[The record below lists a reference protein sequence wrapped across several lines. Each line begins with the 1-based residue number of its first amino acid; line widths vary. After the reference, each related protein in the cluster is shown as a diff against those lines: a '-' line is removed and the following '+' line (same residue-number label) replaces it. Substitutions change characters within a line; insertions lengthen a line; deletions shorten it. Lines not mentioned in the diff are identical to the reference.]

1 MYNYFKSSNFQ
12 QYLILSKALDSS
24 AKVQIRNSIWIKF
37 IFDDTFFWI
46 SKFSK
51 CIIRHISI
59 STSIKLAIVFIHYLQ
74 GDIVSLFI
82 CTWWVIV
89 LCNLLYEPVGQYCQ
103 YKHIL
108 CMFFQNVVAT
118 KSNQKCK

>member
-46 SKFSK
+46 SK

-59 STSIKLAIVFIHYLQ
+59 STIIKLVFIHYLQ
-74 GDIVSLFI
+74 GNIVSLFI
-82 CTWWVIV
+82 YTWWVIV
-89 LCNLLYEPVGQYCQ
+89 LCTLRYEPVGQYCQ

-108 CMFFQNVVAT
+108 CMFFQNVVVI